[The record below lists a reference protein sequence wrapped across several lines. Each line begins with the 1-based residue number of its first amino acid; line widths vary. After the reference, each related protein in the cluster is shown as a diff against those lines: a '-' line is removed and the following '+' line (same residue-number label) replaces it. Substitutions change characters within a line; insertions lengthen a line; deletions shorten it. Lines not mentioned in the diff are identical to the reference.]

1 VRRAPADQPLKTTAP
16 GCRVRDR
23 WRPVRA
29 ISPGRF
35 RSMPLRARANYR
47 GWRPTIHVG
56 HSLDQ
61 HGKDVARI
69 ALPIAAMDRD
79 QTGRRCVAG
88 RIETN
93 LGSFAIPVW
102 NIQSGG
108 APCPQSRRSL
118 VARGDQRRECMG
130 LNRRDSDATRGL
142 GDPMA
147 FWPGQ
152 DRRTPQSS
160 SRPEKA
166 RDPAA
171 R

>member
-1 VRRAPADQPLKTTAP
+1 VRCAPADQPLKTTAP
-16 GCRVRDR
+16 GCRVRNR

-35 RSMPLRARANYR
+35 RSMPLRAQANYR

-118 VARGDQRRECMG
+118 VAQWPFGRGRTVG
-130 LNRRDSDATRGL
+130 PPKVPRDLKKLA
-142 GDPMA
+142 
-147 FWPGQ
+147 
-152 DRRTPQSS
+152 TPQRDEN
-160 SRPEKA
+160 SRIHFTKKRCLFDNLLCIA
-166 RDPAA
+166 ID
-171 R
+171 